1 MVTSANT
8 LPEFDQY
15 APAYTDLLDDP
26 VRKQFAQD
34 PLHFHR
40 RKWLLLQDMLGS
52 AGVDVSAQRWLDVGC
67 GQGDLLQMAGPYF
80 SWATGCDPS
89 AMMISQSNSFVVEH
103 QPSLSKLPFA
113 DASVDLVTAVCV
125 YHHVHGPA
133 RALLLGEIQRV
144 LTPGGLCC
152 ILEHNPRNPVTRGI
166 VRRCPVDVDAELL
179 PAREISRLLQ
189 VAGFQTVST
198 NYFLYLP
205 EKIFDRMGKIEKI
218 FRKVPF
224 GGQYAVL
231 ARAPKL

>member
-89 AMMISQSNSFVVEH
+89 AMMISQSS
-103 QPSLSKLPFA
+103 PTSA
-113 DASVDLVTAVCV
+113 
-125 YHHVHGPA
+125 A
-133 RALLLGEIQRV
+133 R
-144 LTPGGLCC
+144 
-152 ILEHNPRNPVTRGI
+152 
-166 VRRCPVDVDAELL
+166 
-179 PAREISRLLQ
+179 
-189 VAGFQTVST
+189 
-198 NYFLYLP
+198 
-205 EKIFDRMGKIEKI
+205 
-218 FRKVPF
+218 
-224 GGQYAVL
+224 
-231 ARAPKL
+231 